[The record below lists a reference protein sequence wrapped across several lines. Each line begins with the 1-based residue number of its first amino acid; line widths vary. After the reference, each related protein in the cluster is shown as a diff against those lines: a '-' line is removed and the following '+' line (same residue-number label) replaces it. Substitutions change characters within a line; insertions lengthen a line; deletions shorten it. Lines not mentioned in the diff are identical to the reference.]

1 MAKHQA
7 PEPHPVRDRAA
18 LRTVALAMIG
28 LTLFVLAMVASYSG
42 AFAKPALHHMS
53 VAVAGPQQLVDGI
66 RGQETLAVNE
76 VGDAAAARQ
85 EVYERKADAAFVV
98 APTGEMTIYTA
109 GGGGKSVA
117 TAAETV
123 GRTVAAKAGLPA
135 TVEDVAPP
143 SAGDPSG
150 TVEFYAV
157 IFISIGASVGAT
169 VLGRLMGTVRR
180 PLTLALRTATLT
192 GFSALLAGAVTVY
205 VDVILGAL
213 TGHTWQVFGAL
224 WLYAM
229 AVAGAITGV
238 AAAFGSVASMALTA
252 FLVVIGNAAA
262 AGPVGRPL
270 LSGFYSTFTT
280 IVPQGSGVSL
290 LRSVSYF
297 SGNGAQTP
305 LLTLAVW
312 GAAGC
317 MLAVGAT
324 ASRVNY
330 RATYDRFV
338 GRDRALLRPG
348 VLSPAD
354 RDAFAAGSGVV
365 RPRDGLGVCVQP
377 RRGNSV
383 LRPRP

>member
-7 PEPHPVRDRAA
+7 PERHPVRDRAA
-18 LRTVALAMIG
+18 VRTTALAMIG
-28 LTLFVLAMVASYSG
+28 LTLFVIAMIASYSG
-42 AFAKPALHHMS
+42 AFAKPTLHHMA
-53 VAVAGPQQLVDGI
+53 VAVAGPQQVVDGI
-66 RGQETLAVNE
+66 RGQESLTVTE
-76 VGDAAAARQ
+76 VGDDAAARQ
-85 EVYERKADAAFVV
+85 QVYERKTDAAFVV
-98 APTGEMTIYTA
+98 APTGDMKIYVA
-109 GGGGKSVA
+109 GGGGRSVA
-117 TAAETV
+117 NAAETV
-123 GRTVAAKAGLPA
+123 GRTIAAKTGLKPS
-135 TVEDVAPP
+135 VEDVAPA

-150 TVEFYAV
+150 TVEFYAI

-180 PLTLALRTATLT
+180 PLTLALRTATLA
-192 GFSALLAGAVTVY
+192 GFSAVLAGAVTVY

-213 TGHTWQVFGAL
+213 TAHTWHLFGAL

-290 LRSVSYF
+290 LRSIEYF
-297 SGNGAQTP
+297 GGNGAQMP
-305 LLTLAVW
+305 LVTLAIW

-317 MLAVGAT
+317 LLAIIAT

-330 RATYDRFV
+330 RAVYERFA
-338 GRDRALLRPG
+338 GRTLLRPR

-354 RDAFAAGSGVV
+354 
-365 RPRDGLGVCVQP
+365 
-377 RRGNSV
+377 
-383 LRPRP
+383 